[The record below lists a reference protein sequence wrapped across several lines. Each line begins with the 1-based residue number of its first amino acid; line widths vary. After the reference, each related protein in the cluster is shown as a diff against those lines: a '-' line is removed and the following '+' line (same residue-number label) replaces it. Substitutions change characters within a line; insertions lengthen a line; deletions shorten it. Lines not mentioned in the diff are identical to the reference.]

1 MTVAKRLT
9 IGLVL
14 GTALATAAP
23 AAAQTEGRVSV
34 GGSFTFNRTTDGDV
48 DDALTIG
55 PLIRL
60 NPRRGWRV
68 ATALNWFRADL
79 QHPSGAGGPF
89 ARLQVRPLM
98 GGIGYTFGPERTLFN
113 LSVVAGPSFNSADFD
128 DDFVEPL
135 SSTPSIEADT
145 SFAVR
150 PGFSLTQTLAPRV
163 GLTAFAGYMI
173 NRPKVVYRASPSTVY
188 EDRWRADAI
197 VLSVGLVYS
206 IF

>member
-1 MTVAKRLT
+1 MTVAKALT

-14 GTALATAAP
+14 GTTLATSAP
-23 AAAQTEGRVSV
+23 AAAQTEGRVSI
-34 GGSFTFNRTTDGDV
+34 GGSITFNSTTDADV
-48 DDALTIG
+48 DNALSIG

-60 NPRRGWRV
+60 NPRRGWGV

-79 QHPSGAGGPF
+79 QHPSGVTPF

-98 GGIGYTFGPERTLFN
+98 GGIGYTFGPARTLFN
-113 LSVVAGPSFNSADFD
+113 VSIVAGPSFNSAEFD
-128 DDFVEPL
+128 DDFIEPL

-173 NRPKVVYRASPSTVY
+173 NRPKVVYRAASNVVY